1 MDSSSL
7 FEASQASG
15 QPSQKEFNNIVKTYI
30 HHVKNIYHYYYYIII
45 SPSTQDKPDWT
56 I

>member
-15 QPSQKEFNNIVKTYI
+15 SQKEFNNIVWTYI
-30 HHVKNIYHYYYYIII
+30 DHVKNVYYYYYYIII
-45 SPSTQDKPDWT
+45 SPSTQDKPHLT

>member
-1 MDSSSL
+1 MNSSSL

-15 QPSQKEFNNIVKTYI
+15 QPLQKEFNNIIRIYVNRI
-30 HHVKNIYHYYYYIII
+30 KNIDHYYYIII
-45 SPSTQDKPDWT
+45 SSPTQDKPDLT

>member
-15 QPSQKEFNNIVKTYI
+15 QPSQKEFNKIVRTYI
-30 HHVKNIYHYYYYIII
+30 DHVKSIYHYYYIII